1 MKKTGIVLAN
11 VALAILAGCSSE
23 KKAENGTPASQTGP
37 APDTYKVKFDTSKG
51 AFTIEVTRALAPI
64 GADRFYDLV
73 QQKFFDEGRFF
84 RVLKGFVVQFGINKD
99 PQVQAK
105 WERAVLMLTIAIL
118 LALVSVATFPCW
130 SYSAGWGYVPSAVAG
145 TLLIC
150 VAMIAVGGL
159 SQYAAGNRAKLIRYD
174 KKDGKQTEYALKLSS
189 LLKDGDPKANVMLQP
204 GDVIIIPES
213 MF

>member
-1 MKKTGIVLAN
+1 MKKTGIVLAA

-23 KKAENGTPASQTGP
+23 KKAENGTPAAQTGP

-105 WERAVLMLTIAIL
+105 WERAVLADDPVRETNARGTITFATGGPNTRTTQLFINLADNARLDQSGFSPFGKVVQGMDVVDDLYGGYGEGAPQGEGPDQSMITSRGNEYLEANFPRLDYVKTARIL
-118 LALVSVATFPCW
+118 
-130 SYSAGWGYVPSAVAG
+130 
-145 TLLIC
+145 
-150 VAMIAVGGL
+150 
-159 SQYAAGNRAKLIRYD
+159 Q
-174 KKDGKQTEYALKLSS
+174 
-189 LLKDGDPKANVMLQP
+189 
-204 GDVIIIPES
+204 
-213 MF
+213 